1 MVIYSSFFCITN
13 YIRNVAIKKN
23 ERKHLCMIVINLEKM
38 LEAKKLTTV
47 TALNKGQQVTVRL
60 LTKSTINI
68 KANFVDGGPEI
79 LSMLIDVSDCEP

>member
-13 YIRNVAIKKN
+13 YIRNVAIKN

-38 LEAKKLTTV
+38 LEAKKLTTL

-68 KANFVDGGPEI
+68 KANFVDGGPDI
-79 LSMLIDVSDCEP
+79 LWMLIDVSHCEP